1 MTFGE
6 FILKLRERL
15 NDIRQADVS
24 LITTADQDGRRWT
37 SARLI
42 TISNDALL
50 EGMRLIALYSKS
62 PVMEQLAG
70 DLHGVIAYS
79 VLDAPTISGLVA
91 TTPLPTDS
99 IAIIE
104 LIGNLSS
111 EYHYI
116 KPTAFTAF
124 LSDTTLL
131 SRTDKVFTI
140 LYDTATSTKMINI
153 LNYVE
158 GEVITGTYLI
168 CKSNYTVDD
177 IDDEFFVRGLD
188 DLFLDIAERN
198 ARDIEHHWDRSNVLD
213 RRIMFKFGIS
223 VGGQN

>member
-42 TISNDALL
+42 GISNDAIL

-62 PVMEQLAG
+62 PVMEQLSG
-70 DLHGVIAYS
+70 DLHGAVAYVNFGTPS
-79 VLDAPTISGLVA
+79 VSGLIA
-91 TTPLPTDS
+91 TLPLPADS

-104 LIGNLSS
+104 LLTNVAN
-111 EYHYI
+111 EYHYT
-116 KPTAFTAF
+116 KPSAFASN
-124 LSDTTLL
+124 LSDSTYL
-131 SRTDKVFTI
+131 SRGDKEYTI
-140 LYDTATSTKMINI
+140 LYDTTNKIRTINM
-153 LNYVE
+153 LNYVNTE
-158 GEVITGTYLI
+158 GDVTGSYLVAR
-168 CKSNYTVDD
+168 SDYTVAD
-177 IDDEFFVRGLD
+177 IADEFFVRGLD

-198 ARDIEHHWDRSNVLD
+198 ARDIEHQWERSNNLD
-213 RRIMFKFGIS
+213 RRIMLKFGVS
-223 VGGQN
+223 AGG